1 DEKRKRVLREALAA
15 HGFHEAIGFSFI
27 DAAHDNKFQLLPA
40 FEDGTDQPDRFV
52 ALQNPIV
59 EDWNRM
65 RPTLLPGLLS
75 ATRHNINQGARD
87 ICLFELGRIFRGSRK
102 GELPEER
109 EALAMIATGGF
120 REAGKAGAARDLDF

>member
-1 DEKRKRVLREALAA
+1 LVEQVAGHSRYDKIDTSLPPSRLAGEYHVDEKRKRVLREALAA

-52 ALQNPIV
+52 TLQNPIV

-75 ATRHNINQGARD
+75 ATRHNINQGERAVG
-87 ICLFELGRIFRGSRK
+87 LFDLGRICRG
-102 GELPEER
+102 
-109 EALAMIATGGF
+109 
-120 REAGKAGAARDLDF
+120 